1 MLKKIDSALCYG
13 KATILLDQPH
23 AVILEQDYEQVK
35 KEVFWKIKPEFGIEQ
50 KLDEATNSSW
60 QSQPSKEKEEG
71 DITYEDLKSLFQQKT
86 KDENTFIKE

>member
-35 KEVFWKIKPEFGIEQ
+35 KEVFWKIKPEFGIE
-50 KLDEATNSSW
+50 
-60 QSQPSKEKEEG
+60 
-71 DITYEDLKSLFQQKT
+71 
-86 KDENTFIKE
+86 